1 MNTQLRGITFFALM
15 FSLDFIWIIFYAFCI
30 RFPELPYIFSLASTS
45 LKVIRVLHSLSI
57 HRLWWVNFMLNL
69 SQLIL
74 KTGWGGGSL
83 ILLLYDLRYS
93 DLMALFNPYFIIF
106 PLVFLYQYSISF
118 LTQTLLTF
126 SLFIKIIVSTF
137 GRFRLLFDS
146 PHF

>member
-1 MNTQLRGITFFALM
+1 MNAQLRGITFFALM